1 MQTAYGEFFEEDVE
15 TLEYQLQ
22 WYLKYGNA
30 PSSFRRESE
39 TAKIDY
45 GTQYTAVRLKFPAK
59 HAKYA
64 NSTRPAL
71 AGEASP
77 SRAGDDATSV
87 AGAKEHAFHPAP
99 SAASR
104 VRFAAAVFTCHL
116 SRLSSPRKRLPPAR
130 HEVERKAAT
139 KDGAGKRAFHAAAFA
154 AAVATACGRGG
165 RRGKLPFVCF
175 VCFAGKPSRFPTLPF
190 LPDSSE
196 IPTKKPPRLRRL
208 KWCAMQDSDQR
219 PLPCQ
224 GSALTN

>member
-64 NSTRPAL
+64 KSTRPAL

-87 AGAKEHAFHPAP
+87 AGAKGHAFHPAP
-99 SAASR
+99 SAASCR
-104 VRFAAAVFTCHL
+104 PPRGRRLHLPCGQAVPVSHIAIFYRTAVF
-116 SRLSSPRKRLPPAR
+116 
-130 HEVERKAAT
+130 
-139 KDGAGKRAFHAAAFA
+139 
-154 AAVATACGRGG
+154 
-165 RRGKLPFVCF
+165 
-175 VCFAGKPSRFPTLPF
+175 
-190 LPDSSE
+190 
-196 IPTKKPPRLRRL
+196 
-208 KWCAMQDSDQR
+208 
-219 PLPCQ
+219 
-224 GSALTN
+224 